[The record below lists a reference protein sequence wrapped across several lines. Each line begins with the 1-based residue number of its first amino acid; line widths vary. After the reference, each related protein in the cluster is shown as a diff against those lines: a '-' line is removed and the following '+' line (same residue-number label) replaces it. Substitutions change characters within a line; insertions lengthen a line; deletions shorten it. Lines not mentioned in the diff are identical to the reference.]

1 MKKVIGVCACP
12 TGIAHTY
19 MAADAI
25 EQAAKN
31 MGYDYKVETQGSIGI
46 EDRLTE
52 QDIKEADLI
61 IITAAVKIRESERF
75 DDYKDKLIEVPL
87 QTTIARIDEII
98 KEKIG

>member
-25 EQAAKN
+25 EAAAKKF
-31 MGYDYKVETQGSIGI
+31 GYKYKVETQGSIGI
-46 EDRLTE
+46 EDRLSE
-52 QDIKEADLI
+52 QDVKEADLI
-61 IITAAVKIRESERF
+61 IITAAVKIRDAERF
-75 DDYKDKLIEVPL
+75 EAYKEKLIEVPL

-98 KEKIG
+98 KEHIG

>member
-61 IITAAVKIRESERF
+61 IITAAVKNKR
-75 DDYKDKLIEVPL
+75 K
-87 QTTIARIDEII
+87 
-98 KEKIG
+98 